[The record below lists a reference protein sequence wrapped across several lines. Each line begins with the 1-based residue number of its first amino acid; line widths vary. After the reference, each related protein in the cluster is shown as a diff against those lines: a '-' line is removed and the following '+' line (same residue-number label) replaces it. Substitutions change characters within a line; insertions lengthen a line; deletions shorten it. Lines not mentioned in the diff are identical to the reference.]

1 MNREV
6 ESRWQQTRPI
16 MYKHILFWYI
26 REFHSIC
33 SWYLTYTSFLILCS
47 QQGPDHIPV
56 SQFFLLLLFSSSN
69 CFLLLLLLLFGRL
82 IFLCFFLCF
91 VFCLHSSFL
100 QLISIFFL
108 LHYSS
113 HQNFPFSERLISIFL
128 TLFPSI
134 RIQLFP
140 LKATHSN
147 KNIWNLEMSKYGGN
161 FSDIFLYF
169 CSLHFH

>member
-47 QQGPDHIPV
+47 HLGPDHIPV
-56 SQFFLLLLFSSSN
+56 SQFLLLLLFSSAN
-69 CFLLLLLLLFGRL
+69 CFFVVVVWSINFFMFFSLFCFLFSQLLLATHFHFLSLTLLLPPEF
-82 IFLCFFLCF
+82 
-91 VFCLHSSFL
+91 
-100 QLISIFFL
+100 SILWKTF
-108 LHYSS
+108 
-113 HQNFPFSERLISIFL
+113 SIFL

-147 KNIWNLEMSKYGGN
+147 KNIWNLEMSKYDGN